1 MFSVVLDDVINLVT
15 KFDTLAKQ
23 VSNLHQAVPQELTT
37 WQREDMRRKYPNM
50 TVAAPGNQ
58 TAAITLIWP
67 RARFERPQQSGK
79 QPNTARGPK
88 TYRPKGAGPGRQPAS
103 NRPILREVL
112 KDQLD
117 QRMLTL
123 TQEAMQWP

>member
-15 KFDTLAKQ
+15 KFGTLAEQ
-23 VSNLHQAVPQELTT
+23 VSNLHQAVPQELTG

-50 TVAAPGNQ
+50 TVTATGNQ
-58 TAAITLIWP
+58 TAATTLIWP
-67 RARFERPQQSGK
+67 RGRYERPQPGHQA
-79 QPNTARGPK
+79 PGPK
-88 TYRPKGAGPGRQPAS
+88 VYRPRTPQPGRQPVS

-117 QRMLTL
+117 QRMLNL
-123 TQEAMQWP
+123 TQEAMKWP